1 MTRWHQAFPET
12 SLIDRYALEMRI
24 GDLIVFGRNVSQ
36 LSASIDSLNYY
47 YTRVKRT
54 IGRNRYRRYHKSQN
68 LTSPW
73 TKFGQK
79 ALSPTGVG
87 CYSSML
93 LYCRT
98 G

>member
-54 IGRNRYRRYHKSQN
+54 LGATGIADTTNHK
-68 LTSPW
+68 TSRHC
-73 TKFGQK
+73 GQSLAK
-79 ALSPTGVG
+79 RLF
-87 CYSSML
+87 L
-93 LYCRT
+93 LR